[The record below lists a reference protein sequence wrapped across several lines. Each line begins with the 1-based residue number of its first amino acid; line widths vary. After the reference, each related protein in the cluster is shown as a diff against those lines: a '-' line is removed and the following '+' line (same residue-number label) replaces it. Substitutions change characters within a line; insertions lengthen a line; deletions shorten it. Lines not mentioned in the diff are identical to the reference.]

1 MLKGLGDLG
10 QIMKLQKE
18 FKNIQKKLQKTESQG
33 ESKDGLVTARI
44 NGEYILTGIDIDESL
59 LKSADKK
66 KIESMI
72 ISAVNNAV
80 EKSKECAATEMGR
93 LTGGLNIPG
102 LSNFLK

>member
-18 FKNIQKKLQKTESQG
+18 FKNIQKKLQRSESQG
-33 ESKDGLVTARI
+33 ESKDGSVKVMV
-44 NGEYILTGIDIDESL
+44 NGEYCLTGLQIDESL

-80 EKSKECAATEMGR
+80 EKVKEYAASEMGR

-102 LSNFLK
+102 ISNFLK